1 MGELQAQ
8 RKSPSSDPAFC
19 LLLEDLLLESF
30 SSYRFLVAGH
40 VEIPGQEDDV
50 LFDETLEAME
60 IMGFNEEER
69 IGI

>member
-1 MGELQAQ
+1 M
-8 RKSPSSDPAFC
+8 
-19 LLLEDLLLESF
+19 LEDLLLEGF
-30 SSYRFLVAGH
+30 GSYRFLVAGH

-60 IMGFNEEER
+60 IMGFNEDER

>member
-1 MGELQAQ
+1 M
-8 RKSPSSDPAFC
+8 C
-19 LLLEDLLLESF
+19 VLEDLLLEGF
-30 SSYRFLVAGH
+30 GSYRFLVAGH

-50 LFDETLEAME
+50 LFEETLEAMG